1 MGEQRAHHESIGD
14 VARDPLQGGADG
26 AYKQL
31 RSDVIGT
38 DAYDTRTAHSRMEE
52 ATRDMAD
59 QGVLP
64 QVSAAWLKNEF
75 SRIDTSGN
83 GYIERDEIIAAEEQR
98 TRFGAFDA
106 TFGRVFDDQLFDK
119 ISSMDDRIGQNNIS
133 KGDLNRYLRRDDR
146 ANRKEMRQEDSRDEL
161 APLYQGADPAIN
173 YINTDGNRRVSRNE
187 MQAFMRDYEKF
198 HGNGPYTQEN
208 ARLVDDLLHGRVD
221 SIHHGGA
228 GGFSARHSAK
238 AMGLESAHGRRHK
251 DFSLVTEDYDKARP
265 YSHDEPD
272 VAPPDPRGGDSTG
285 DTPPPGH
292 PIIDAVPNCRDTG
305 AVQVENYTVKKGD
318 CVWNIAKDH
327 MAPERRDRNREVH
340 KYVRQISRANE
351 LDRNG
356 RSPDL
361 IYPGENL
368 RIPAR
373 ESGETRQVEQQVDE
387 PQIVEHDVW
396 APEER

>member
-1 MGEQRAHHESIGD
+1 MGEQRAHYDSIGD

-38 DAYDTRTAHSRMEE
+38 DAYDTVTAHNRMAE
-52 ATRDMAD
+52 ATRDMAE

-83 GYIERDEIIAAEEQR
+83 GYIERDEVIAAEEQR

-106 TFGRVFDDQLFDK
+106 TFAHVFDEQLFDK
-119 ISSMDDRIGQNNIS
+119 LSSMDDRIGQNNIS
-133 KGDLNRYLRRDDR
+133 KGDLNRFLRRDDR
-146 ANRKEMRQEDSRDEL
+146 AHRKEIRQEDARDEL

-173 YINTDGNRRVSRNE
+173 YLNRDGNRRVSRPE
-187 MQAFMRDYEKF
+187 MEAFLRDYKQF
-198 HGNGPYTQEN
+198 HGNGPYTEEN
-208 ARLVDDLLHGRVD
+208 AKLVDDLLHGRID

-251 DFSLVTEDYDKARP
+251 DFSLVSEDYDKQRP
-265 YSHDEPD
+265 YRGGHGEP
-272 VAPPDPRGGDSTG
+272 VAPPDPRGGE
-285 DTPPPGH
+285 DTSREPDAPPPGD
-292 PIIDAVPNCRDTG
+292 PPTCIFP
-305 AVQVENYTVKKGD
+305 QPVENYRVKKGD

-327 MAPERRDRNREVH
+327 MEPDRRPRNREVH
-340 KYVRQISRANE
+340 RYVKQISRVNE

-356 RSPDL
+356 RTPDL

-368 RIPAR
+368 LIPPL
-373 ESGETRQVEQQVDE
+373 ES
-387 PQIVEHDVW
+387 
-396 APEER
+396 ER